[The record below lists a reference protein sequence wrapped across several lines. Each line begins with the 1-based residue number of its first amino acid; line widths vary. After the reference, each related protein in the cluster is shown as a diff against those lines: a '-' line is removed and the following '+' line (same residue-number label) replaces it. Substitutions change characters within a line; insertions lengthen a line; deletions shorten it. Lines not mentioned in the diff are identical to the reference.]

1 MEVDSV
7 SCPTEVGK
15 KLENIYFSLPFKS
28 TPVTAQLWIS
38 NVFMALTRFLN
49 SALWLKWTVVTLL
62 GFVVGSITGL
72 IGGFL
77 AYIAFP
83 YPLAWVIKGCLEQQ
97 PIGCVVISIALGAS
111 IGLGLAVGIAQWFI
125 LRSIVPR
132 SRWWI
137 LASIL
142 GWCGIL
148 FTLTF
153 MLYTAIPAPGS
164 PEFGV
169 NIIAQLPLAG
179 RAIASGAGLA
189 IAPVILA
196 GALMGLFQWLI
207 LRSSVRQSWWWIP
220 AHALIMLLAALGVLI
235 LGYNIGGLPGMSI
248 FILTFSPIYAVL
260 SGSLLNWLVQ
270 RSRNSVTT

>member
-1 MEVDSV
+1 MYV
-7 SCPTEVGK
+7 
-15 KLENIYFSLPFKS
+15 
-28 TPVTAQLWIS
+28 
-38 NVFMALTRFLN
+38 TRFLN
-49 SALWLKWTVVTLL
+49 SA
-62 GFVVGSITGL
+62 
-72 IGGFL
+72 
-77 AYIAFP
+77 
-83 YPLAWVIKGCLEQQ
+83 
-97 PIGCVVISIALGAS
+97 
-111 IGLGLAVGIAQWFI
+111 QWFI
-125 LRSIVPR
+125 LQSIVPR
-132 SRWWI
+132 SQWWI

-148 FTLTF
+148 FTLIF

-164 PEFGV
+164 PEFGKG
-169 NIIAQLPLAG
+169 IIAQLPLAG
-179 RAIASGAGLA
+179 RAFASGAALP
-189 IAPVILA
+189 IAQVTIA
-196 GALMGLFQWLI
+196 GALMRLFQWLI